1 MTLRADTH
9 LNITNT
15 PAGGSW
21 SFFIRYTYTGSQD
34 IQHLAIRYLSN
45 GDIDRILTSNTTL
58 ATLNWLFEPAI
69 ALFRNAASRQG
80 ITLDYWEFMNWVVV
94 SEYWILLHE
103 LGQTQPTMYPPMR
116 DAPLPEPYTADFSR
130 AIFFEPTNNIFMN
143 ASLFDIYSTY
153 LSNTILPLIGLPSVQ
168 FDPLTEENKLNAA
181 PTTIV
186 HSYTCQVRQL
196 KEPVTAFFAVLTTIY
211 VFTTGPFHLII
222 FIAAWFK
229 TRRNEQG
236 FLPLVRTSLKM

>member
-1 MTLRADTH
+1 MADTP
-9 LNITNT
+9 LNATNT

-21 SFFIRYTYTGSQD
+21 IFSIRYTYTGSQD

-45 GDIDRILTSNTTL
+45 GDIDRIRTSNTTL

-69 ALFRNAASRQG
+69 ALYRNVASRQG
-80 ITLDYWEFMNWVVV
+80 IMPDFWKFMNWIVV
-94 SEYWILLHE
+94 SWYWILLLE
-103 LGQTQPTMYPPMR
+103 LGQTQPTMYPPVTNV
-116 DAPLPEPYTADFSR
+116 PFPELYTGDFSR
-130 AIFFEPTNNIFMN
+130 TIFFEPTNNIFMN

-153 LSNTILPLIGLPSVQ
+153 LSNTILPLVGLPSFR
-168 FDPLTEENKLNAA
+168 FDPLTEENKLNVAT
-181 PTTIV
+181 TTIV

-196 KEPVTAFFAVLTTIY
+196 KEPVTAFFAVITTIY

-222 FIAAWFK
+222 FIATLFK

-236 FLPLVRTSLKM
+236 FPPLVRTLLKM